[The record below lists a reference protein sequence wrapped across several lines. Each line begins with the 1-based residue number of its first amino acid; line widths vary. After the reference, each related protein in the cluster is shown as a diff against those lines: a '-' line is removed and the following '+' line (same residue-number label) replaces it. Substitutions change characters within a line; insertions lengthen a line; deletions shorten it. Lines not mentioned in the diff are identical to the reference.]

1 MSVIKINYNYDNVDL
16 DDEPGQWRQRRQ
28 WLGGSNNLGDL
39 PPWTSWLQSS
49 LLSWWLLWSWSW
61 DNMSVQRQRFTST
74 ATYTGTWRA
83 QGGLNLGEITVSLHY
98 IKVRGHCPVE
108 KVPAE
113 SGMGLGWG
121 WMIKTSLKG
130 GPKGIQMANFIIE
143 FSTGQLL
150 IMNAFMMLVMMAWE
164 LKLLPRELFTWL
176 FFSLFFPVSMV
187 WD

>member
-1 MSVIKINYNYDNVDL
+1 MFRMSVIKIHYYDNVDV
-16 DDEPGQWRQRRQ
+16 DGEPGQWRQWRQ

-39 PPWTSWLQSS
+39 PSWTSWLQSS

-61 DNMSVQRQRFTST
+61 SWNNMSVQRQQFTST
-74 ATYTGTWRA
+74 ATCTGTWRA

-121 WMIKTSLKG
+121 WIIKTSLK
-130 GPKGIQMANFIIE
+130 